1 MIKICNL
8 AQLTGLIIGLILL
21 SGCASNP
28 AREQGEAYDPFEPVN
43 RTVYRFNELA
53 DKYAMRPV
61 AKGYQTITPSVVRT
75 GITNFFDNISYP
87 VDIINALLQGKFRQ
101 GGRDTARLAV
111 NTTIGILGFMDPAT
125 NMGLI
130 KHDEDFGQTFGA
142 WGIPQGPYIV
152 VPIFGP
158 RTIRSGVGDLAGVY
172 VNPQFQIFNSSVQ
185 TKLNIFWLV
194 HVRST
199 LLGFDEEIQRAF
211 DPYAFV
217 RDSYLQHRQYLLYD
231 GEPPE
236 PDFDFSDEEF
246 DDFDEE
252 FE

>member
-1 MIKICNL
+1 MNTARNL
-8 AQLTGLIIGLILL
+8 AHLAGLAISLLLL
-21 SGCASNP
+21 SGCASNQP
-28 AREQGEAYDPFEPVN
+28 REPGEANDPFEPVN
-43 RTVYRFNELA
+43 RAVYRFNEIA
-53 DKYAMRPV
+53 DKYAIRPV
-61 AKGYQTITPSVVRT
+61 AKGYQTVTPAVIRT

-87 VDIINALLQGKFRQ
+87 VDIVNALLQGKFRQ

-125 NMGLI
+125 NMGLV

-142 WGIPQGPYIV
+142 WGIGQGPYVV

-158 RTIRSGVGDLAGVY
+158 RTMRSGIGDLAGVY
-172 VNPQFQIFNSSVQ
+172 VNPQFLVFNSSVQ
-185 TKLNIFWLV
+185 TKLNIFWLL

-199 LLGFDEEIQRAF
+199 LLGFDDEIQRAF
-211 DPYAFV
+211 DPYTFV

-231 GEPPE
+231 GNPPE
-236 PDFDFSDEEF
+236 AEFDFADEEI
-246 DDFDEE
+246 DDFEEE